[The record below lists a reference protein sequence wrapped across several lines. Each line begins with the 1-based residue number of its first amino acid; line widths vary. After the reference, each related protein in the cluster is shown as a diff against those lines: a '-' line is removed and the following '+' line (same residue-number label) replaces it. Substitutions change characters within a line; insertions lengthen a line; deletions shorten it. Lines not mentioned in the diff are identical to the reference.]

1 MCSMEMGFCHHA
13 ISYEYSHH
21 LPVTHFSSHIC
32 NYFLKVSFFCVPG
45 LGNVGRGVDI
55 FKGELKRVLVGG
67 LPWEDLQGVLI

>member
-1 MCSMEMGFCHHA
+1 MLYLMG
-13 ISYEYSHH
+13 I
-21 LPVTHFSSHIC
+21 HIIFLSPILALTFVII
-32 NYFLKVSFFCVPG
+32 FLKFLSSVSPG